1 MSTPAAN
8 SDTDKLAHGYQYDL
22 FVIGAGSGGVRA
34 SRIAANHGAK
44 VAVAERGPLGGT
56 CVNVGCVPKKLF
68 VYGSHY
74 SHDFHDAESYGWD
87 VKEEPKLDWA
97 RMIRNKNEEIH
108 RLNGIYGKMLD
119 KAGVKLVV
127 GEATF
132 VDSHTIRVG
141 EETYTADKILLAV
154 GGRPF
159 VPDVEGKE
167 HVITSNEA
175 FYLSELPKR
184 VVITG
189 GGYIATEFACIFH
202 GFGSHVVQLYR
213 REKFMRGFDD
223 DIRDQLAEQ
232 MRKSG
237 IDLRFNT
244 EITKVQKLDNGCFKV
259 STNQDEEIET
269 DLVMYATGRVPLT
282 DTLQLDKAGVELGK
296 KGKVVVDEYSRTS
309 VEHIYAVGDCTD
321 RVALTPVAIAEGH
334 AFADTVFGGKK
345 RSVNYEN
352 IPTAVFAN
360 PTLGT
365 CGLTEA
371 EARDKYGKHGV
382 DIFKTSFRPMK
393 HTMTKRNGEQVF
405 MKLVVERETD
415 KVVGCHMLDSAAA
428 DMIQL
433 IGVAMKAGATK
444 ADFDST
450 MPVHPV
456 SAEEIVTLKTKEPDP

>member
-1 MSTPAAN
+1 MSTQDAN
-8 SDTDKLAHGYQYDL
+8 LNGEQPSHGYQFDL

-87 VKEEPKLDWA
+87 LKQPTLDWP
-97 RMIRNKNEEIH
+97 RMIRNKNEEIE

-119 KAGVKLVV
+119 KAGVQLIR

-132 VDSHTIRVG
+132 VDSHTLRVG
-141 EETYTADKILLAV
+141 EHTYTADKILIAV

-159 VPDVEGKE
+159 VPDVEGRE
-167 HVITSNEA
+167 HVVTSNEA
-175 FYLSELPKR
+175 FYLSERPKR

-189 GGYIATEFACIFH
+189 GGYIATEFACILH

-213 REKFMRGFDD
+213 KEKFMRGFDED
-223 DIRDQLAEQ
+223 VRDHLAEQ
-232 MRKSG
+232 MRISG

-244 EITKVQKLDNGCFKV
+244 EITRVEKVGDGTFKV
-259 STNQDEEIET
+259 STNQGDEIET
-269 DLVMYATGRVPLT
+269 DLVMYATGRFPRT
-282 DTLQLDKAGVELGK
+282 DTLGLDKIGVETGK
-296 KGKVVVDEYSRTS
+296 KGKVVVNEYSQTNLD
-309 VEHIYAVGDCTD
+309 HIYAVGDCTD
-321 RVALTPVAIAEGH
+321 RVALTPVAIAEGY

-371 EARDKYGKHGV
+371 EAREKYGKHGV
-382 DIFKTSFRPMK
+382 DIYKTSFRPMK
-393 HTMTKRNGEQVF
+393 HTMTKREGEKVF

-415 KVVGCHMLDSAAA
+415 KVVGCHMLDSAAG

-433 IGVAMKAGATK
+433 VGVAMKAGATK